1 PRSAPILAAN
11 SRVSSYADVKK
22 KKPETP
28 ANLRADTSA
37 TAQELLTA
45 ELAGQLLSRRPDRL
59 IDVAVGQ
66 LPAADHA
73 RRELANV
80 RETLATLALVD
91 RAKKPGPG
99 LAARIKKTVAKK
111 ARVPKKALLVIDMLN
126 DHLTPGRPLEV
137 PRARD
142 VVPAVQKRIAQAR
155 KDRMPVVYVCDEH
168 DPNDSDL
175 EEWAVHNVR
184 GTEGAE
190 VWPALAPK
198 AGDAIVKKPT
208 YSAFSRSNLEGVLG
222 KLGVDTL
229 VMTGCATELGMLA
242 TAMEALQ
249 RGYAI
254 EIPPDSQAGV
264 SESSEQTALT
274 ILSLMPPYGPARE
287 ELLARR

>member
-1 PRSAPILAAN
+1 M
-11 SRVSSYADVKK
+11 KK
-22 KKPETP
+22 KKKETP
-28 ANLRADTSA
+28 AKSPADTSA

-45 ELAGQLLSRRPDRL
+45 ELAGQLFSGRPDRL
-59 IDVAVGQ
+59 IEVAVAQ

-73 RRELANV
+73 RRELSNV
-80 RETLATLALVD
+80 RETLAALALVD
-91 RAKKPGPG
+91 GAKKPSPALG
-99 LAARIKKTVAKK
+99 ARIRKSIATR
-111 ARVPKKALLVIDMLN
+111 ARAPKKALLVIDMLN

-142 VVPAVQKRIAQAR
+142 VVPALQRRIAEAR
-155 KDRMPVVYVCDEH
+155 RDRVPVVYVCDEH

-175 EEWAVHNVR
+175 DAWAVHNVR

-190 VWPALAPK
+190 IWPALAPA

-208 YSAFSRSNLEGVLG
+208 YSAFSRSNLGDVLDA
-222 KLGVDTL
+222 LGVDTL

-242 TAMEALQ
+242 TAMDALT

-264 SESSEQTALT
+264 SEASEHTAMT
-274 ILSLMPPYGPARE
+274 IVSLMPPYGPARE
-287 ELLARR
+287 ELLARRR